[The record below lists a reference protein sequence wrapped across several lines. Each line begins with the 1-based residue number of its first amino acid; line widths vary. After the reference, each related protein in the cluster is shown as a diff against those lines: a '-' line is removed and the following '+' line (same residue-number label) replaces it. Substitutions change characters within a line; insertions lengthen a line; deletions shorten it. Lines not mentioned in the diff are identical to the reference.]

1 MNRVVLVGEDDPVVN
16 THRSRRPKRWES
28 RGHVL
33 QMGQDPSIHIWG
45 PFLKSRNK
53 QPVVSSTHGE
63 HVLEGY
69 DGQKIQEFFLSCV
82 LVCLCLIFLIII

>member
-33 QMGQDPSIHIWG
+33 QMGQDPSIHKWG

-69 DGQKIQEFFLSCV
+69 GQKIQEFFLSCV